1 MADDRHNKPGNPA
14 DRLGDT
20 TKSHGPLGQGSSDV
34 LPASQNLS
42 GMGKSQA
49 PASGTG
55 NSTSAASPSGPR
67 PLKEQR
73 EAGSFGQDGVQS
85 SGNQNSTSPGQNSEG
100 SSKANRGG
108 RQNNG

>member
-1 MADDRHNKPGNPA
+1 MSEKCPKDPGNSA

-49 PASGTG
+49 PASGSG
-55 NSTSAASPSGPR
+55 NSTSAASPSGPG
-67 PLKEQR
+67 PLKR
-73 EAGSFGQDGVQS
+73 A
-85 SGNQNSTSPGQNSEG
+85 
-100 SSKANRGG
+100 ARGEKF
-108 RQNNG
+108 RP